1 VVRSTPCPAL
11 GEAGTKGN
19 SLWGDACHAIES
31 RGHRG
36 PGRGGWHVFGDFS
49 PMSETGLRHVFP
61 DDDPEGHF
69 WPKNGP
75 KMAKKPGDV

>member
-1 VVRSTPCPAL
+1 MSLLTQLLLFFTGGVSGACHDVVRSTPYPAL

-36 PGRGGWHVFGDFS
+36 PGHGGWHVFGDM
-49 PMSETGLRHVFP
+49 PTHV
-61 DDDPEGHF
+61 
-69 WPKNGP
+69 
-75 KMAKKPGDV
+75 